1 MINSIMGEP
10 FDIESLVQQAV
21 VSRFGTLAEI
31 WLASSKDEADANQN
45 LFWKAYTI
53 PIDNPERKRSLIR
66 AFTRREQYH
75 YV

>member
-10 FDIESLVQQAV
+10 FDIETLVQQAF

-31 WLASSKDEADANQN
+31 WLASSKGEADANQN

-53 PIDNPERKRSLIR
+53 PLDDPERKRSLIR

>member
-1 MINSIMGEP
+1 MINMTMSEP
-10 FDIESLVQQAV
+10 FDIETLVQQAF

-31 WLASSKDEADANQN
+31 WLASSKEEADANQN
-45 LFWKAYTI
+45 QFWKAYTI
-53 PIDNPERKRSLIR
+53 PIDNPDRNRSLIR

>member
-10 FDIESLVQQAV
+10 FDIETLVQQAF

-53 PIDNPERKRSLIR
+53 PLDNPERKRSLIR
-66 AFTRREQYH
+66 AFTRREQYY

>member
-1 MINSIMGEP
+1 MTTKIIEQP
-10 FDIESLVQQAV
+10 FDVESLVQQAV

-31 WLASSKDEADANQN
+31 WLASNQGEADANQN

-53 PIDNPERKRSLIR
+53 PMDDPERKRNLIR
-66 AFTRREQYH
+66 AFEQREKFY

>member
-10 FDIESLVQQAV
+10 FDIETLVQQAFV
-21 VSRFGTLAEI
+21 FRFGTLAEI
-31 WLASSKDEADANQN
+31 WLASSKEEADANQN

-53 PIDNPERKRSLIR
+53 PLDDPERKRSLIR
-66 AFTRREQYH
+66 AFIRREQYH

>member
-1 MINSIMGEP
+1 MINIVMGEP
-10 FDIESLVQQAV
+10 FDIETLVQQAF

-31 WLASSKDEADANQN
+31 WLASSKEEADANQN

-53 PIDNPERKRSLIR
+53 PIDNPDRNRSLIR
-66 AFTRREQYH
+66 AFTRREQFH

>member
-1 MINSIMGEP
+1 MINIVMGEP
-10 FDIESLVQQAV
+10 FDIETLVQQAF

-31 WLASSKDEADANQN
+31 WLASSKEEADANQN

-53 PIDNPERKRSLIR
+53 PIDNPERKRNLIR
-66 AFTRREQYH
+66 AFEQREKFY

>member
-1 MINSIMGEP
+1 MINMTMSEP
-10 FDIESLVQQAV
+10 FDIETLVQQAFV
-21 VSRFGTLAEI
+21 ARFGTLAEI
-31 WLASSKDEADANQN
+31 WLASSKEEADANQN

-53 PIDNPERKRSLIR
+53 PIDNPDRNRSLIR

>member
-1 MINSIMGEP
+1 MTTKTIEQP
-10 FDIESLVQQAV
+10 FDVETLVQRAV

-31 WLASSKDEADANQN
+31 WLASSKAEADANQN

-53 PIDNPERKRSLIR
+53 PLDNPDRNRSLTR
-66 AFTRREQYH
+66 AFFRREQYH

>member
-1 MINSIMGEP
+1 MINMTMSEP
-10 FDIESLVQQAV
+10 FDIETLVQQAF

-31 WLASSKDEADANQN
+31 WLASSKGEADANHN

-53 PIDNPERKRSLIR
+53 PLDNPKRSRSLIR
-66 AFTRREQYH
+66 AFSQREQFH

>member
-1 MINSIMGEP
+1 MTTKIIEKP
-10 FDIESLVQQAV
+10 FDIETLVQQAV

-31 WLASSKDEADANQN
+31 WLASSKGEADTNQN

-53 PIDNPERKRSLIR
+53 PLDDPERKRSLIR
-66 AFTRREQYH
+66 AFIRREQYF

>member
-1 MINSIMGEP
+1 MINIVMGEP
-10 FDIESLVQQAV
+10 FDIETLVQQAF
-21 VSRFGTLAEI
+21 VSRFGKLDEV
-31 WLASSKDEADANQN
+31 WLAGSKDEANANQN

-53 PIDNPERKRSLIR
+53 PLENPDRNRSLIR

>member
-1 MINSIMGEP
+1 MINMTMSEP
-10 FDIESLVQQAV
+10 FDIETLVQQAF

-31 WLASSKDEADANQN
+31 WLASSKGEADANQN

-53 PIDNPERKRSLIR
+53 PIDNSDRNRSLIR

>member
-1 MINSIMGEP
+1 MTTKIIEQP
-10 FDIESLVQQAV
+10 FDVESLVQQAV

-31 WLASSKDEADANQN
+31 WLASNQGEADANQN

>member
-1 MINSIMGEP
+1 MTTKIIEQP
-10 FDIESLVQQAV
+10 FDVESLVQQAV

-53 PIDNPERKRSLIR
+53 PLDNPKRNRSLVR
-66 AFTRREQYH
+66 AFSQREQYH